1 MLRLCFYHPRVTSMK
16 WKNLDVTRV
25 TSGRSW
31 PLATSARRQSRC
43 LLYPRKRTFATR
55 EALWVFSVGSFH
67 EPIAWLQG

>member
-1 MLRLCFYHPRVTSMK
+1 MLRLCFYHPRVTYMK

-43 LLYPRKRTFATR
+43 LLYPESGHSRRAKHYGCFRSGRSTS
-55 EALWVFSVGSFH
+55 L
-67 EPIAWLQG
+67 